1 MLNTT
6 AFIAESVTLTNAKAL
21 LILSHHHH
29 YEGGK
34 VMLEVAMLGV
44 AMLGVAMLGV
54 AVTWATCSRIDSFT
68 LHYASV
74 FLCLLVKQGVRRT
87 NL

>member
-44 AMLGVAMLGV
+44 AMLGVA
-54 AVTWATCSRIDSFT
+54 VTWATCSRIDSFT